1 MSAPVADRT
10 APVPPND
17 RAKTVGPALP
27 TKLQCGPW
35 RTRTSWWIMRS
46 SPDRT
51 SLARHRLMFCRNC
64 GSKTLVGDHFCTT
77 CAQAQRSPSATESVT
92 VPVLLEESETPDVE
106 SRAVDQAAR
115 AEVPLT
121 QPAEKPSYCRHS
133 PSERGALGRYGQDGS
148 EICMGCRLPYA
159 PGSPGSGLRPAVGR
173 SGPSARP
180 GKKPSHGLF
189 KVWVPIAALA
199 LVAGLVWFSLGSR
212 GQEQQS
218 GTKAAACARV
228 QTLTSQLGDIQEQIR
243 KMPIDM
249 NSFAA
254 RQELERQKV
263 PLKAELVVQNK
274 CVRARR
280 GICGLPLLF
289 LPEQPKQ

>member
-17 RAKTVGPALP
+17 RAKTVGPAAVP

-46 SPDRT
+46 SPGRT
-51 SLARHRLMFCRNC
+51 SLARHRRMFCRNC
-64 GSKTLVGDHFCTT
+64 GSKTLVGDHFCST
-77 CAQAQRSPSATESVT
+77 CGQAQRSPSATESVT

-121 QPAEKPSYCRHS
+121 QPGEKPLYCRHS
-133 PSERGALGRYGQDGS
+133 PSQRGALGGYWQDGS

-173 SGPSARP
+173 SG
-180 GKKPSHGLF
+180 
-189 KVWVPIAALA
+189 
-199 LVAGLVWFSLGSR
+199 
-212 GQEQQS
+212 
-218 GTKAAACARV
+218 
-228 QTLTSQLGDIQEQIR
+228 TLTQPAEKPLYCRHSPSQRGALGGYRQDGSEICMGCRLPYAQIG
-243 KMPIDM
+243 
-249 NSFAA
+249 
-254 RQELERQKV
+254 
-263 PLKAELVVQNK
+263 
-274 CVRARR
+274 RAHV
-280 GICGLPLLF
+280 
-289 LPEQPKQ
+289 